1 MNSEPDMRAVFPEG
15 SINVT
20 YRRGKNLKELISP
33 SLFPQRQLTTKSQS
47 TVSQYGKNCDNC
59 DNFLVCRNEFTCK
72 VTGKTYKVRGN
83 LPCNSPNVV
92 YLISCKLCKDQYVGS
107 AYKNNFKPRFRVH
120 KSDINTGKDR
130 CGLADYFLSKCTD
143 VGKLQYIEVH
153 LIEQVEEGDYDL
165 EGKLWCREKYW
176 QAQLLTLSHG
186 MNSTWDW
193 YSTNRKGY
201 RRKKK

>member
-1 MNSEPDMRAVFPEG
+1 MRAVFPEG

-47 TVSQYGKNCDNC
+47 TVSKCGKKCDIY

-72 VTGKTYKVRGN
+72 VTGKAYKVRGN
-83 LPCNSPNVV
+83 LSCNSANVV
-92 YLISCKLCKDQYVGS
+92 YLISCKLCKDQYLGS

-130 CGLADYFLSKCTD
+130 CGVAKHFLTKCADA
-143 VGKLQYIEVH
+143 GKLENIEVH
-153 LIEQVEEGDYDL
+153 LIEQVEEGDYNA
-165 EGKLWCREKYW
+165 EGKLWYREKYW
-176 QAQLLTLSHG
+176 QAQLFTLSHG
-186 MNSTWDW
+186 INSTWDW
-193 YSTNRKGY
+193 YSTNRKDY